1 MDDLKSRERSPSQ
14 YAAPEYRAE
23 PIMTFFRLMDLPM
36 EIRRIIY
43 GFALDL
49 PREDVLPLTSKA
61 WVPAYDPHGNDNP
74 CMNLLVTNKLVSNEA
89 RETWIIYFLAGSTR
103 PDRFEAFPI
112 SPSMKY
118 IKHWQFD
125 IHREKRYIEDDRYIK
140 DTILGVSEELVGIN
154 DLQTLKVKFPCVCGV
169 VHASIPGESFLPKDF
184 EDIRCF
190 FQSLKRLRFKGNVTF
205 IAARRFA
212 VEDEY
217 DWIEPEGPLENCT
230 VPSQCQQPACLKYV
244 SHLDDLKEHMT
255 SSAPSEGLLEQQLQ
269 WLEVKESVKKRAMLF
284 HRHPL
289 IHADVVRNLKRLLD
303 AVIRALRFAEDE
315 VDSAEEIEYER
326 KAYQMVYDKTQE
338 RLKKGEENAKRQEA
352 FRDEL
357 RAQGLSTWDGLPRE
371 ETEFCQE

>member
-1 MDDLKSRERSPSQ
+1 MDDLKPRERSPSQ

-43 GFALDL
+43 DFALDL

-61 WVPAYDPHGNDNP
+61 
-74 CMNLLVTNKLVSNEA
+74 
-89 RETWIIYFLAGSTR
+89 

-154 DLQTLKVKFPCVCGV
+154 DLQTLKP
-169 VHASIPGESFLPKDF
+169 
-184 EDIRCF
+184 
-190 FQSLKRLRFKGNVTF
+190 LKRLRFKGNVTF
-205 IAARRFA
+205 IAARRLA

-217 DWIEPEGPLENCT
+217 DWIEPEGPMENCT

-244 SHLDDLKEHMT
+244 SHLDDLKEHMM
-255 SSAPSEGLLEQQLQ
+255 SSTPSEGLLEQQLQ
-269 WLEVKESVKKRAMLF
+269 WLEMKESVKKRAMLF
-284 HRHPL
+284 QRHPL
-289 IHADVVRNLKRLLD
+289 IHADVVRNLKRHLD
-303 AVIRALRFAEDE
+303 AVIRALRFAANE

-338 RLKKGEENAKRQEA
+338 RLRKGEENAKRQEA
-352 FRDEL
+352 REEA
-357 RAQGLSTWDGLPRE
+357 RGLS
-371 ETEFCQE
+371 